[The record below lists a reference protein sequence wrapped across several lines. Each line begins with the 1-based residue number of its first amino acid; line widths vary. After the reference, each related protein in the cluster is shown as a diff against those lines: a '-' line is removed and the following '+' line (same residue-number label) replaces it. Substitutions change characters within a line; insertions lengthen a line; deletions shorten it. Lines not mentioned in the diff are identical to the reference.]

1 MVTPPNR
8 RSGQTADSYRF
19 GAFEVRVKAGL
30 LLHQGTRV
38 RIQELPLRMLLL
50 LLEHSGEVVSR
61 DQLRNHLWGAKTFVE
76 FDSNLRVAAAKL
88 REALGDNAA
97 QPRFLETVARRG
109 YRFIGDAVP
118 TIEAA
123 EPLQSNPVAPPA
135 VAPDAVAPDAVT
147 PVAVTPVAV
156 APLDVTPPATS
167 QPSTVKPPH
176 RPFRPLMAWA
186 LGATVLLATLGV
198 PIFRQPPEPLIQKQD
213 AVALGRFLNHTD
225 DRSLDEVLS
234 PPFRVK
240 MDESPYLR
248 LLSNEQFA
256 RALLKSSADDSLSGE
271 LEACRELH
279 ARVLLKG
286 QVTRADAGF
295 DLEVYAYDCAQTK
308 RIATATARA
317 DSQDDLLPALGR
329 ACEKM
334 RLRLGESRATLD
346 RFDVPLVQATTSS
359 LAALRAYRLGEQRHL
374 SGNDTESKTYYKL
387 AIDLD
392 PQFALAYLQMGR
404 AYSNTGEPSLSRGY
418 YQHAFDLRERTTERE
433 RLYITTSYYSYATGE
448 RQRAIEA
455 YQLWSTLYPQDVI
468 PANNLAGQYLA
479 MGRSRE
485 ALASARRAI
494 QIDPSLP
501 QPYSALATALL
512 KSGDAS
518 ALKALCDDP
527 AHRDTAMPAYH
538 LACYEAAFER
548 RDTLSMER
556 EMTWA
561 RGKSQESALINAAAG
576 IAFYQGRLS
585 ESRRLFDLAR
595 QSALANSLPEFAT
608 QMALD
613 QAAMEAALGLTT
625 AATQDVLDAV
635 AVGVHGPEEEISV
648 AFIWALLGNPDR
660 ANEAVRTANT
670 ESPLDTLLNLAQAPE
685 IRAIIN
691 LGRNNPE
698 EAVRELE
705 QVRPYDQCGELNL
718 APGYYRGLAYLRSG
732 LPKRAIAEFQAVL
745 SQRGAA
751 PHSLYIPLS
760 ELQLV
765 KLLPRAGQSDVA
777 FALTKELEEIWKE
790 ADGGFAP
797 LSELLLAAK
806 GLYVRSRGK

>member
-1 MVTPPNR
+1 VVSSPNR
-8 RSGQTADSYRF
+8 KSGQTADSYRF

-38 RIQELPLRMLLL
+38 RIQELPLRMLFLL
-50 LLEHSGEVVSR
+50 VEHSGEVVSR
-61 DQLRNHLWGAKTFVE
+61 DQLRDHLWGARTFVE

-118 TIEAA
+118 IIEAA
-123 EPLQSNPVAPPA
+123 DPSQSSPAEPPA
-135 VAPDAVAPDAVT
+135 VAP
-147 PVAVTPVAV
+147 VAVP
-156 APLDVTPPATS
+156 PLATS
-167 QPSTVKPPH
+167 PPLTEKPPRRH
-176 RPFRPLMAWA
+176 FRPLIAWV
-186 LGATVLLATLGV
+186 LGATAVLTTLGV
-198 PIFRQPPEPLIQKQD
+198 RILWQPPGPLIQQQD

-248 LLSNEQFA
+248 LVSNEQFA
-256 RALLKSSADDSLSGE
+256 RALLKSPDDSLSGE

-279 ARVLLKG
+279 ARVLLNG

-295 DLEVYAYDCAQTK
+295 DLEVHAYDCAQTK
-308 RIATATARA
+308 RIATVTARA

-334 RLRLGESRATLD
+334 RLRLGESRTTLD

-479 MGRSRE
+479 MGRGRE
-485 ALASARRAI
+485 ALESARRAI

-501 QPYSALATALL
+501 QPYSTLATALL
-512 KSGDAS
+512 KSGDTA

-527 AHRDTAMPAYH
+527 AHRETAVVAYH
-538 LACYEAAFER
+538 LTCYEAAFER
-548 RDTLSMER
+548 GDTASMER
-556 EMTWA
+556 EMAWA
-561 RGKSQESALINAAAG
+561 RGKSQESALINAAAE
-576 IAFYQGRLS
+576 IASYQGRLS
-585 ESRRLFDLAR
+585 ESRRLFGLAR
-595 QSALANSLPEFAT
+595 QSALANNLPEFAT

-613 QAAMEAALGLTT
+613 EAAMEAALGLNT
-625 AATQDVLDAV
+625 AARQDVLDAV
-635 AVGVHGPEEEISV
+635 AIGAHGPEEEISV
-648 AFIWALLGNPDR
+648 AFIWALLGNPER
-660 ANEAVRTANT
+660 ANEAVITANT
-670 ESPLDTLLNLAQAPE
+670 ESPLDTLIKLAETPE
-685 IRAIIN
+685 VRAIID
-691 LGRNNPE
+691 LGRNKPE
-698 EAVRELE
+698 DAVRELE
-705 QVRPYDQCGELNL
+705 QVRPYDLCVALNL

-732 LPKRAIAEFQAVL
+732 LPKRAVAEFQAVL

-765 KLLPRAGQSDVA
+765 KLLSQAGENDV
-777 FALTKELEEIWKE
+777 ALTKELEEIWKE
-790 ADGGFAP
+790 ADSGFPP
-797 LSELLLAAK
+797 LRELLTVAA
-806 GLYVRSRGK
+806 RMH

>member
-1 MVTPPNR
+1 MVSSPNR
-8 RSGQTADSYRF
+8 PSGQTADSYRF
-19 GAFEVRVKAGL
+19 GAFELRVKAGL
-30 LLHQGTRV
+30 LLHEGTRV

-50 LLEHSGEVVSR
+50 LVEHSGEVVSR

-118 TIEAA
+118 IIEAA
-123 EPLQSNPVAPPA
+123 QAADTSQSSPAESPA
-135 VAPDAVAPDAVT
+135 VA
-147 PVAVTPVAV
+147 PVAVTP
-156 APLDVTPPATS
+156 PATALT
-167 QPSTVKPPH
+167 STVKRAPRRH
-176 RPFRPLMAWA
+176 FRPRVAWV
-186 LGATVLLATLGV
+186 LGAAVLLAIIGV
-198 PIFRQPPEPLIQKQD
+198 RIFPQPPEPLIQKQD

-256 RALLKSSADDSLSGE
+256 RALLKSSPDGSLSGE

-279 ARVLLKG
+279 ARVLLNG
-286 QVTRADAGF
+286 QVTRADTGF

-308 RIATATARA
+308 RIATVTARA

-334 RLRLGESRATLD
+334 RLRLGESRTTLD
-346 RFDVPLVQATTSS
+346 RFDVPLVQATTNS
-359 LAALRAYRLGEQRHL
+359 LAALRAYRLGEQRHI

-448 RQRAIEA
+448 RQRAIQA

-512 KSGDAS
+512 KSGDTS
-518 ALKALCDDP
+518 ALKALCEDP
-527 AHRDTAMPAYH
+527 AHRETAMPAYH
-538 LACYEAAFER
+538 LACYEVAFER
-548 RDTLSMER
+548 KDTGSMER

-561 RGKSQESALINAAAG
+561 RGKPQESALINAAAG
-576 IAFYQGRLS
+576 IAFYQGRLN

-595 QSALANSLPEFAT
+595 QSARANSLPEFAT

-613 QAAMEAALGLTT
+613 QAALEAAVGLTT
-625 AATQDVLDAV
+625 SARQDVLDAV

-660 ANEAVRTANT
+660 ADEAVKTANT
-670 ESPLDTLLNLAQAPE
+670 KSPLDTLLSLAETPE

-705 QVRPYDQCGELNL
+705 SVRPYDLCGELNL

-732 LPKRAIAEFQAVL
+732 QPKRAIAEFQAVL
-745 SQRGAA
+745 NQRGAA

-765 KLLPRAGQSDVA
+765 KILPQAGENDAALA
-777 FALTKELEEIWKE
+777 FTKELAEIWRA
-790 ADGGFAP
+790 ADSGFPP
-797 LSELLLAAK
+797 LHELLLTTK
-806 GLYVRSRGK
+806 IHFRHS

>member
-1 MVTPPNR
+1 MVSSPNR
-8 RSGQTADSYRF
+8 GSGQTADSYRF

-50 LLEHSGEVVSR
+50 LVEHSGEVVTR
-61 DQLRNHLWGAKTFVE
+61 DQLRDHLWGARTFVE

-118 TIEAA
+118 VIEAA
-123 EPLQSNPVAPPA
+123 EAKEAADTSQSSPAEPPTVAPVA
-135 VAPDAVAPDAVT
+135 
-147 PVAVTPVAV
+147 
-156 APLDVTPPATS
+156 VTPPATS
-167 QPSTVKPPH
+167 PPSIVKPAY
-176 RPFRPLMAWA
+176 RYFRPLIAWV
-186 LGATVLLATLGV
+186 LGATALLAIIGV
-198 PIFRQPPEPLIQKQD
+198 RIFRQPPEPLIQKQD

-248 LLSNEQFA
+248 LVSNEQFA
-256 RALLKSSADDSLSGE
+256 RALLKSADDSLSGE
-271 LEACRELH
+271 LEACRGLH
-279 ARVLLKG
+279 ARVLLNG
-286 QVTRADAGF
+286 QVTRAEAGF
-295 DLEVYAYDCAQTK
+295 DLEVHAYDCARTK
-308 RIATATARA
+308 RIATVTARA

-392 PQFALAYLQMGR
+392 PQFALAYLQIGR
-404 AYSNTGEPSLSRGY
+404 AYSNTGEPSASRGY

-501 QPYSALATALL
+501 QPYSTLATALL
-512 KSGDAS
+512 KSGDTA
-518 ALKALCDDP
+518 ALKVLCDDP
-527 AHRDTAMPAYH
+527 AHRETAVVAYH
-538 LACYEAAFER
+538 LTCYEAAFER
-548 RDTLSMER
+548 GDTAGMGR
-556 EMTWA
+556 EMAWA

-585 ESRRLFDLAR
+585 ESRRLFAVAR
-595 QSALANSLPEFAT
+595 QNALANNLPEFAT

-625 AATQDVLDAV
+625 AARQDVLDAL
-635 AVGVHGPEEEISV
+635 AVGAHGPEEEISV
-648 AFIWALLGNPDR
+648 AFIWALLDNPER
-660 ANEAVRTANT
+660 ANEAVRAANT
-670 ESPLDTLLNLAQAPE
+670 ESPLDTLINLAEAPE
-685 IRAIIN
+685 VRAVVDMS
-691 LGRNNPE
+691 RNKPE

-705 QVRPYDQCGELNL
+705 PVRPYDLCVALNL
-718 APGYYRGLAYLRSG
+718 ASGYYRGLAYLRSG
-732 LPKRAIAEFQAVL
+732 LPKRAVAEFQAVL

-765 KLLPRAGQSDVA
+765 KLLSQAGESDV
-777 FALTKELEEIWKE
+777 ALTKELEAIWSE
-790 ADGGFAP
+790 ADSGFPP
-797 LSELLLAAK
+797 LRELLAVTTK
-806 GLYVRSRGK
+806 IHRGLK

>member
-1 MVTPPNR
+1 MSSASR

-19 GAFEVRVKAGL
+19 GAFELRVKAGL
-30 LLHQGTRV
+30 LLHHGARV

-50 LLEHSGEVVSR
+50 LVEHSGEVVSR
-61 DQLRNHLWGAKTFVE
+61 DQLRNHLWGARTFVE

-118 TIEAA
+118 VMEAA
-123 EPLQSNPVAPPA
+123 EAAETADTSPSSPAEPPA
-135 VAPDAVAPDAVT
+135 VAPVAVA
-147 PVAVTPVAV
+147 PVAVTP
-156 APLDVTPPATS
+156 LATS
-167 QPSTVKPPH
+167 LPSIVKPA
-176 RPFRPLMAWA
+176 RRQFQPLMAWV

-198 PIFRQPPEPLIQKQD
+198 LIFRQPPEPLIQKQD

-234 PPFRVK
+234 APFRVK

-248 LLSNEQFA
+248 LISNEQFA
-256 RALLKSSADDSLSGE
+256 RALPKSSPDDGLGGE
-271 LEACRELH
+271 LEACRKLH
-279 ARVLLKG
+279 ARVLLNG
-286 QVTRADAGF
+286 QVIRAEVGF
-295 DLEVYAYDCAQTK
+295 DLEVNAYDCAQTK
-308 RIATATARA
+308 RIATVTARA

-329 ACEKM
+329 TCEKM

-374 SGNDTESKTYYKL
+374 SGNDTESKTYYQL

-404 AYSNTGEPSLSRGY
+404 AYSNTGEPSSSRGY

-501 QPYSALATALL
+501 QPYASLATALL
-512 KSGDAS
+512 KNGDTS

-527 AHRDTAMPAYH
+527 AHRETAMPAYH

-548 RDTLSMER
+548 GDRPGMER

-561 RGKSQESALINAAAG
+561 RGKPQESALINAAAG

-613 QAAMEAALGLTT
+613 QAALEAASGLTT
-625 AATQDVLDAV
+625 PARQDVLEAI

-648 AFIWALLGNPDR
+648 AFTWALLGDPER
-660 ANEAVRTANT
+660 VNEAVSTANS
-670 ESPLDTLLNLAQAPE
+670 ESPLDTLINLAE
-685 IRAIIN
+685 IPQVRAIIHLDQN
-691 LGRNNPE
+691 KPE
-698 EAVRELE
+698 DAVRELE
-705 QVRPYDQCGELNL
+705 QVRPYDLCVALNL

-732 LPKRAIAEFQAVL
+732 QPKRAIAEFQSVL
-745 SQRGAA
+745 NQRSAA

-765 KLLPRAGQSDVA
+765 KILSQAGENDVA
-777 FALTKELEEIWKE
+777 LALTKELEEIWKG
-790 ADGGFAP
+790 ADSGFPP
-797 LSELLLAAK
+797 LRELLLAMK
-806 GLYVRSRGK
+806 IHRKEGG

>member
-1 MVTPPNR
+1 VVIPPNR
-8 RSGQTADSYRF
+8 QSGQTADSYRF
-19 GAFEVRVKAGL
+19 DAFEVRVKAGL

-38 RIQELPLRMLLL
+38 RIQELPLRMLILL
-50 LLEHSGEVVSR
+50 VQHSGEVVSR
-61 DQLRNHLWGAKTFVE
+61 DQLRNHLWGSRTFVE

-88 REALGDNAA
+88 REALGDNAT

-118 TIEAA
+118 IIEAA
-123 EPLQSNPVAPPA
+123 DPPQSSPAEPPA
-135 VAPDAVAPDAVT
+135 VAPAAVA
-147 PVAVTPVAV
+147 
-156 APLDVTPPATS
+156 PPATS
-167 QPSTVKPPH
+167 LPSTVESPRRH
-176 RPFRPLMAWA
+176 FRPLIAWV
-186 LGATVLLATLGV
+186 LGATALLATLGV
-198 PIFRQPPEPLIQKQD
+198 RIFLQPPEPLIQQQD
-213 AVALGRFLNHTD
+213 AVALGHFLNHTD

-248 LLSNEQFA
+248 LVSNEQFA
-256 RALLKSSADDSLSGE
+256 RALLKSPDDSLSGE

-279 ARVLLKG
+279 ARVLLNG

-295 DLEVYAYDCAQTK
+295 DLELDAYDCTRTK
-308 RIATATARA
+308 RIATVTARA

-334 RLRLGESRATLD
+334 RLRLGESRTTLD

-359 LAALRAYRLGEQRHL
+359 LAALRAYRLGEQRHI

-404 AYSNTGEPSLSRGY
+404 AYSNTGEPSSSRGY

-448 RQRAIEA
+448 RLRAIEA

-479 MGRSRE
+479 MGRSSE

-518 ALKALCDDP
+518 ALKALCDDS

-561 RGKSQESALINAAAG
+561 RGKPQESALINAAAG

-595 QSALANSLPEFAT
+595 QSALANNLPEFAT

-625 AATQDVLDAV
+625 VATQDVLDAV
-635 AVGVHGPEEEISV
+635 AVGAHGPEEEISV

-660 ANEAVRTANT
+660 ADEAVRTANT

-685 IRAIIN
+685 IRAIIH

-698 EAVRELE
+698 EAIRELE
-705 QVRPYDQCGELNL
+705 QVRPYDLCGELNL

-732 LPKRAIAEFQAVL
+732 LPKRAVAEFQAVL

-760 ELQLV
+760 RLQLV
-765 KLLPRAGQSDVA
+765 KILSPTGENDVA
-777 FALTKELEEIWKE
+777 LALTKELEEIWRQ
-790 ADGGFAP
+790 ADSGFPP
-797 LSELLLAAK
+797 LRELLLTTK
-806 GLYVRSRGK
+806 IHRKEGRGLW

>member
-1 MVTPPNR
+1 VVSSPNR

-50 LLEHSGEVVSR
+50 LVEHSGEVVSR
-61 DQLRNHLWGAKTFVE
+61 DQLRDHLWGARTFVE

-118 TIEAA
+118 IIETVEAKEAA
-123 EPLQSNPVAPPA
+123 DTSQSSPAEPPA
-135 VAPDAVAPDAVT
+135 VAPVA
-147 PVAVTPVAV
+147 
-156 APLDVTPPATS
+156 VTPPATS
-167 QPSTVKPPH
+167 PPSIVNSVH
-176 RPFRPLMAWA
+176 RHFRPLIAGVM
-186 LGATVLLATLGV
+186 GATVLLAIIGV
-198 PIFRQPPEPLIQKQD
+198 RIFRQPPEPLIHKQD

-234 PPFRVK
+234 PPFRIK

-248 LLSNEQFA
+248 LVSNEQFA
-256 RALLKSSADDSLSGE
+256 RALPKSSPDDGLSGE

-279 ARVLLKG
+279 ARVLLNG

-295 DLEVYAYDCAQTK
+295 DLEVHAYDCAQTK
-308 RIATATARA
+308 RIATVTARA
-317 DSQDDLLPALGR
+317 DSQDELLPALGR

-392 PQFALAYLQMGR
+392 PQFALAYLQVGR
-404 AYSNTGEPSLSRGY
+404 AYSNTGEPSASRGY

-501 QPYSALATALL
+501 QPYSTLATALL
-512 KSGDAS
+512 KSGETA

-527 AHRDTAMPAYH
+527 ARRETAVVAYH
-538 LACYEAAFER
+538 LTCYEAAFER
-548 RDTLSMER
+548 GDTASMER
-556 EMTWA
+556 EMAWA
-561 RGKSQESALINAAAG
+561 RGKSQESALINTAAE

-585 ESRRLFDLAR
+585 ESRRLFGLAR
-595 QSALANSLPEFAT
+595 QSALANNLPEFAT
-608 QMALD
+608 DMALD
-613 QAAMEAALGLTT
+613 EAAMEAALGLTT
-625 AATQDVLDAV
+625 TARQDALDAV
-635 AVGVHGPEEEISV
+635 ALGAHGPEEEISV
-648 AFIWALLGNPDR
+648 AFIWALLGNPER

-670 ESPLDTLLNLAQAPE
+670 ESPLDTLINLAQAPE
-685 IRAIIN
+685 VRAVIS
-691 LGRNNPE
+691 LGRNKPE
-698 EAVRELE
+698 DAVRELE
-705 QVRPYDQCGELNL
+705 PVRPYDLCVALNL

-732 LPKRAIAEFQAVL
+732 LPKRAVAEFQAVL

-760 ELQLV
+760 ELQLL
-765 KLLPRAGQSDVA
+765 KILSQAGENDVA
-777 FALTKELEEIWKE
+777 LALTKELEEIWKA
-790 ADGGFAP
+790 ADSGFPP
-797 LSELLLAAK
+797 LRELLTVTTK
-806 GLYVRSRGK
+806 IHRKEGGGV

>member
-1 MVTPPNR
+1 MVSSPNR

-50 LLEHSGEVVSR
+50 LVEHSGEVVSR
-61 DQLRNHLWGAKTFVE
+61 DQLRDHLWGARTFVE

-118 TIEAA
+118 IIEAVEAKEAADTSQSRPA
-123 EPLQSNPVAPPA
+123 EPPAIAPV
-135 VAPDAVAPDAVT
+135 
-147 PVAVTPVAV
+147 
-156 APLDVTPPATS
+156 DVTPPATS
-167 QPSTVKPPH
+167 PTSTVRSPNRH
-176 RPFRPLMAWA
+176 FRPLMAWVM
-186 LGATVLLATLGV
+186 GASVVLAIIGV
-198 PIFRQPPEPLIQKQD
+198 RIFRQPPEPLIQKQD

-234 PPFRVK
+234 APFRIK

-248 LLSNEQFA
+248 LVSNEQFA
-256 RALLKSSADDSLSGE
+256 RALPKSVDDSLGDE
-271 LEACRELH
+271 LEACRGLH
-279 ARVLLKG
+279 ARLLLNG

-295 DLEVYAYDCAQTK
+295 DLEVHAYDCAQTK
-308 RIATATARA
+308 RIATVTARA
-317 DSQDDLLPALGR
+317 DSQDELLPALGR

-334 RLRLGESRATLD
+334 RLRLGESRASLE

-392 PQFALAYLQMGR
+392 PQFALAYLQVGR
-404 AYSNTGEPSLSRGY
+404 AYSNTGEPSASRGY
-418 YQHAFDLRERTTERE
+418 YQHAFALRERTTERE

-501 QPYSALATALL
+501 QPYSTLATALL
-512 KSGDAS
+512 KSGDTA

-527 AHRDTAMPAYH
+527 GHRETAVVAYH
-538 LACYEAAFER
+538 LTCYEAAFER
-548 RDTLSMER
+548 GDTASMER
-556 EMTWA
+556 EMAWA
-561 RGKSQESALINAAAG
+561 RGKSQESALINTAAE

-585 ESRRLFDLAR
+585 ESRRLFGLAR
-595 QSALANSLPEFAT
+595 QSALANNLPEFAT

-613 QAAMEAALGLTT
+613 EAAMEAALGLTT
-625 AATQDVLDAV
+625 AARQDALDAV
-635 AVGVHGPEEEISV
+635 ALGTHGPEEEISV
-648 AFIWALLGNPDR
+648 AFIWALLGNPER
-660 ANEAVRTANT
+660 ASEAVRTANT
-670 ESPLDTLLNLAQAPE
+670 ESPLDTLINLAEAPE
-685 IRAIIN
+685 VRAVIN
-691 LGRNNPE
+691 LGRNKPE
-698 EAVRELE
+698 DAVRELE
-705 QVRPYDQCGELNL
+705 PVRPYDLCVALNL
-718 APGYYRGLAYLRSG
+718 APAYYRGLAYLRSG

-760 ELQLV
+760 ELQLI
-765 KLLPRAGQSDVA
+765 KILSQAGESDVVI
-777 FALTKELEEIWKE
+777 ALTKELEEIWSG
-790 ADGGFAP
+790 ADSGFPP
-797 LSELLLAAK
+797 LRELLLTVK
-806 GLYVRSRGK
+806 IHRKEGGGV

>member
-1 MVTPPNR
+1 MRIDTTLAK
-8 RSGQTADSYRF
+8 TADSYRF

-50 LLEHSGEVVSR
+50 LLQHSGEVVSR

-109 YRFIGDAVP
+109 YRFIGDAVAI
-118 TIEAA
+118 IEAA
-123 EPLQSNPVAPPA
+123 DPLPSNPVEPPA
-135 VAPDAVAPDAVT
+135 VAPIDVT

-156 APLDVTPPATS
+156 APVAVTPPATS
-167 QPSTVKPPH
+167 QPSTAKPPH
-176 RPFRPLMAWA
+176 RHFRPLMAWA

-198 PIFRQPPEPLIQKQD
+198 RIFRQPPEPLIQKQE
-213 AVALGRFLNHTD
+213 AVALGRFLNQTD
-225 DRSLDEVLS
+225 NRSLDEVLS

-248 LLSNEQFA
+248 LVSNEQFA
-256 RALLKSSADDSLSGE
+256 HALVKSADDSLSGE
-271 LEACRELH
+271 LEACREVH
-279 ARVLLKG
+279 ARVLLNG

-295 DLEVYAYDCAQTK
+295 DLQVYAYDCARTK
-308 RIATATARA
+308 RIATVTARA

-334 RLRLGESRATLD
+334 RLRLGESRTTLD

-359 LAALRAYRLGEQRHL
+359 LAALRAYRLGEQKHL
-374 SGNDTESKTYYKL
+374 SGNDTESKTYYQL

-479 MGRSRE
+479 LGRSRE
-485 ALASARRAI
+485 ALASARSAI

-501 QPYSALATALL
+501 QPYAVLATALL
-512 KSGDAS
+512 KRSDTS

-527 AHRDTAMPAYH
+527 DHRDTVMPAYH

-548 RDTLSMER
+548 GDTPSMER

-576 IAFYQGRLS
+576 IAFYQGRHN
-585 ESRRLFDLAR
+585 ESRRLFALAR

-608 QMALD
+608 QTALD
-613 QAAMEAALGLTT
+613 QAALEAASGLTLT
-625 AATQDVLDAV
+625 ARQDVLEAV
-635 AVGVHGPEEEISV
+635 AIGVHGPEEEISV

-685 IRAIIN
+685 IRAILH

-705 QVRPYDQCGELNL
+705 QVRPYDLCGELNL

-765 KLLPRAGQSDVA
+765 KILPQAGENDVT

-790 ADGGFAP
+790 ADSGFPP
-797 LSELLLAAK
+797 LRELLLTK
-806 GLYVRSRGK
+806 KIQRPRVR

>member
-1 MVTPPNR
+1 MVTLPNR

-19 GAFEVRVKAGL
+19 GAFELRVKAGL

-50 LLEHSGEVVSR
+50 LVEHSGEVVSR
-61 DQLRNHLWGAKTFVE
+61 DQLRNHLWGARTFVE

-109 YRFIGDAVP
+109 YRFIGDVVAIVEAV
-118 TIEAA
+118 EATDPSQSSPA
-123 EPLQSNPVAPPA
+123 ELPATAPVAI
-135 VAPDAVAPDAVT
+135 
-147 PVAVTPVAV
+147 
-156 APLDVTPPATS
+156 TPPATS
-167 QPSTVKPPH
+167 PPSIVKPAH
-176 RPFRPLMAWA
+176 RHFRPLIAWV
-186 LGATVLLATLGV
+186 LGATVLLAIIGV
-198 PIFRQPPEPLIQKQD
+198 RIFRQPPEPLIQKQD

-256 RALLKSSADDSLSGE
+256 RALLKSSPDDGLSGE

-279 ARVLLKG
+279 ARVLLNG

-295 DLEVYAYDCAQTK
+295 DVEVDAYDCAQTK
-308 RIATATARA
+308 RIATVTARA
-317 DSQDDLLPALGR
+317 DSQADLLPALGR

-334 RLRLGESRATLD
+334 RLRLGESRTTLD

-359 LAALRAYRLGEQRHL
+359 LAALRAYRLGEQKHI

-404 AYSNTGEPSLSRGY
+404 AYSNTGEPSSSRGY

-512 KSGDAS
+512 KSGDTS
-518 ALKALCDDP
+518 ALTALCEDP
-527 AHRDTAMPAYH
+527 AHRETAMPAYH

-548 RDTLSMER
+548 GDTADMER
-556 EMTWA
+556 EMSWA
-561 RGKSQESALINAAAG
+561 RGKPQESALINAAAG
-576 IAFYQGRLS
+576 IAFYQGRLN
-585 ESRRLFDLAR
+585 EARRLFDLAR

-613 QAAMEAALGLTT
+613 QAALEAASGLTAT
-625 AATQDVLDAV
+625 ARQDVLDAV

-660 ANEAVRTANT
+660 AEEAIKTANT
-670 ESPLDTLLNLAQAPE
+670 ESPLDTLINLAQAPE

-705 QVRPYDQCGELNL
+705 QVRPYDLCGELNL

-732 LPKRAIAEFQAVL
+732 QPKRAIAEFQAVL
-745 SQRGAA
+745 NQRGAA

-760 ELQLV
+760 ELQWV
-765 KLLPRAGQSDVA
+765 KILSQAGESDVA
-777 FALTKELEEIWKE
+777 LALTKELEKIWSE
-790 ADGGFAP
+790 ADGGFGP
-797 LSELLLAAK
+797 LRELLLTK
-806 GLYVRSRGK
+806 THRKDGR